1 MSSTDYLFVPLEI
14 LCGGMDLGQHWL
26 GGDLWPDNT
35 RPLPELSSTP
45 DRWRLGISYI
55 KIMAKSP
62 TQQVLPSLPGT
73 NGLIEDLRQRPKI
86 QPFIQ
91 ERR

>member
-1 MSSTDYLFVPLEI
+1 MSSTDYLFVPLAI

-45 DRWRLGISYI
+45 DR
-55 KIMAKSP
+55 
-62 TQQVLPSLPGT
+62 
-73 NGLIEDLRQRPKI
+73 
-86 QPFIQ
+86 
-91 ERR
+91 